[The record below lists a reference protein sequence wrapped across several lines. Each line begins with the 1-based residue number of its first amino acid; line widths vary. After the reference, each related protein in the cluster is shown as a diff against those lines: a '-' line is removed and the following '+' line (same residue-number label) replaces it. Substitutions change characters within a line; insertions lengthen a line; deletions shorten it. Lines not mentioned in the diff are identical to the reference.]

1 MGYFTQITALGI
13 VLLFGFWSGRR
24 RFKSQRGQDLRRQAA
39 KLHPLSGVKKQTN
52 LRRIK

>member
-1 MGYFTQITALGI
+1 MGYFTQIAALGI

-24 RFKSQRGQDLRRQAA
+24 RLKLQRGQDSRRETS